1 MSDNKIQLE
10 PLQPEDK
17 DQFVRDNQAA
27 FNYGA
32 LVEFGLR
39 DAHFEEDGEIISR
52 ETIENA
58 ISTGDA
64 YRIVAGGQRL
74 VVWSSKQMVNG
85 VSWCCFS
92 CRQKY
97 TAKVSAMAPGVP

>member
-52 ETIENA
+52 KTIEEE
-58 ISTGDA
+58 
-64 YRIVAGGQRL
+64 
-74 VVWSSKQMVNG
+74 
-85 VSWCCFS
+85 
-92 CRQKY
+92 
-97 TAKVSAMAPGVP
+97 TAHSRAFRHELAVPKKNCKTL